1 MLLGV
6 DVMDATDATVVLR
19 DRSQVDPQVIKQAQL
34 LQDDD
39 DGQVGG
45 VAVGGS
51 GGGGDGG
58 ETTVL
63 PADLIVW
70 TAGALPAPRRT
81 RDSRMMTNACMSGP
95 ILVPLF
101 SSSSLTVNPNQSRIM

>member
-6 DVMDATDATVVLR
+6 DVMDATDSTVVLR
-19 DRSQVDPQVIKQAQL
+19 DRSQLDPHVIKQAQL

-45 VAVGGS
+45 VAVGGGS
-51 GGGGDGG
+51 GGVGNGG

-63 PADLIVW
+63 PADMIVW
-70 TAGALPAPRRT
+70 TAGALPAP
-81 RDSRMMTNACMSGP
+81 
-95 ILVPLF
+95 
-101 SSSSLTVNPNQSRIM
+101 